1 MQCVLAKRSA
11 ESVKNCA
18 RALWTLADHSA
29 TRARVQQA
37 GGVRSQQAQTCGSSA
52 ADVRSRS
59 RCGRLPVQVCTHCM
73 LSACLMGL
81 WLWQVDAINEL
92 CGRWPSL
99 REVRVASFVLRAA
112 CYAR

>member
-37 GGVRSQQAQTCGSSA
+37 GGVRSQQAQACGSSA
-52 ADVRSRS
+52 ADVRFRS
-59 RCGRLPVQVCTHCM
+59 RWQIAGAGVHCM

-99 REVRVASFVLRAA
+99 REVRVASFVLHAA
-112 CYAR
+112 